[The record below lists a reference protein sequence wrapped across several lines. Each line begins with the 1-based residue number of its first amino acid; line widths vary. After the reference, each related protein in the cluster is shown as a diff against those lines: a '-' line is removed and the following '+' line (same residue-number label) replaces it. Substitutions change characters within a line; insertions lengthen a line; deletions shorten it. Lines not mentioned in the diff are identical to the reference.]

1 MRALTELE
9 LPEQAACVRERDFVH
24 VLRLH
29 AWEAASRQLRMRW
42 IENWILWPACIVL
55 ALTAIWEAAR
65 W

>member
-9 LPEQAACVRERDFVH
+9 LQEQAACVRERDFVH

-29 AWEAASRQLRMRW
+29 AWEAAHRQLRMRW
-42 IENWILWPACIVL
+42 IENWILWPGVIVL
-55 ALTAIWEAAR
+55 ALATAWEALR